1 MAPNHSPFEGFSAT
15 ITGISLFDYMQL
27 IMMTHKNKI
36 IEIRSGKHLGVIQ
49 IQNGK
54 VVFAKSSDGK
64 TGKDSFFE
72 MMSWENGTFKE
83 IHFEKNLNKNVI
95 DLGNLLLEAAEYI
108 DNKKLNQEKEFIKE
122 SIEDAFE
129 TPKEFGESLD
139 FDLIKPD
146 ATSLDGLDDN
156 EN

>member
-64 TGKDSFFE
+64 TGKESFFE

-83 IHFEKNLNKNVI
+83 IHFEKNLNKNVM

-108 DNKKLNQEKEFIKE
+108 DHKKFNEKQNSKRDIV
-122 SIEDAFE
+122 EDAFE

-139 FDLIKPD
+139 FDLIKPE
-146 ATSLDGLDDN
+146 ATSLDGLDKED
-156 EN
+156 